1 MVKGDQRN
9 LPTFGRALEIWDFS
23 LRFGT
28 WDLELRLALFNGPSG
43 HCSHLEFVILNN
55 GNLFNIYFGF
65 FNALRSHQRDHY
77 TSHDSAS
84 KLSVLRINIA
94 VKVQSL
100 KIVSLNIKCDFWL
113 SAFPGINECIKVSTE
128 HILECVTVDFLRK
141 VAQHNLFKTG
151 YDSLLLPSINISL
164 FSCARQYFY
173 SSFFKVTKCLLHKF

>member
-1 MVKGDQRN
+1 M
-9 LPTFGRALEIWDFS
+9 
-23 LRFGT
+23 
-28 WDLELRLALFNGPSG
+28 
-43 HCSHLEFVILNN
+43 HCHLISRTITL
-55 GNLFNIYFGF
+55 
-65 FNALRSHQRDHY
+65 HMTQH
-77 TSHDSAS
+77 SAS

-128 HILECVTVDFLRK
+128 HISECVTVDFLRK

-173 SSFFKVTKCLLHKF
+173 SSFFKVTKCLLHKFRVGGGDESWMEFQ